1 MSEKKST
8 GFWALL
14 GKGLAT
20 VFKGAKLLKVIFA
33 AATFASYAY
42 MFTWKFALMVLI
54 AIGFHES
61 GHVWAM
67 KKTGM
72 KTKGF
77 YFLPFLGGVAVGTER
92 ETTST
97 SYVTYSENIS
107 GWSAGDTVE
116 LWYKAIGSGA
126 IVSVRNFSV
135 MADKSFSNLVVAD

>member
-1 MSEKKST
+1 MTEKKSS

-14 GKGLAT
+14 VKGGTTLL
-20 VFKGAKLLKVIFA
+20 KGVKLLKVVFA

-42 MFTWKFALMVLI
+42 LFTWKFALMVLI

-77 YFLPFLGGVAVGTER
+77 YFLPCGSRVAP
-92 ETTST
+92 TTGLT
-97 SYVTYSENIS
+97 
-107 GWSAGDTVE
+107 
-116 LWYKAIGSGA
+116 
-126 IVSVRNFSV
+126 
-135 MADKSFSNLVVAD
+135 